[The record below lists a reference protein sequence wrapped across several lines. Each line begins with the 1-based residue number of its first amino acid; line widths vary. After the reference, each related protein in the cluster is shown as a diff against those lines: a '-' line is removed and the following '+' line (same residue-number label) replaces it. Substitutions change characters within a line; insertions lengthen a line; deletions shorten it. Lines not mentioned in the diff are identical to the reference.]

1 MSASFFIAKRYL
13 LAKRKGLFSMIT
25 TVIGVAGVTLAVA
38 ALIIT
43 LAVMNGFQSDIKQKV
58 IDAQAHVTIYG
69 RFDGEELHQLRDKI
83 AEDRKTEATA
93 PFVLG
98 QAILTS
104 HGRTAGVAVKGL
116 SARLE
121 KGINSLDKSLT
132 HGTWDNFNEIKDGEP
147 ASIVLGEELAGNLS
161 IWLDDEVVLVS
172 PQSAAGAM
180 GVLPKMKKF
189 KVTGLIKTGYYEFD
203 NTMAYCPIEAAE
215 DFFGY
220 TGAVAGLGIKM
231 RNIKDSPVE
240 AAELR
245 EMLGRGRVVKTYE
258 DMNRNLFAALR
269 LEKFV
274 MSLIL
279 SIIILVATFNIA
291 SNLLMMSVE
300 KLRDIG
306 ILRSMGANPAVIRGI
321 FLWEG
326 NMIALTGILLGIVL
340 GAGISWFVGT
350 YPVIELPSDIYYITK
365 VPVDLRF
372 SDIFLTAA
380 ISYLLCMA
388 STVYPAIRAS
398 RVSPMDAIRYG

>member
-132 HGTWDNFNEIKDGEP
+132 HGTWDNFNEIKEGEP
-147 ASIVLGEELAGNLS
+147 ASIVLGEELADACVALLLVGIADDVTVPVHPGEHQVYVVVVGVIVTCHDELS
-161 IWLDDEVVLVS
+161 VPDYCGCRHFHALLCSDEPSGRRDERTDDEFWKE
-172 PQSAAGAM
+172 QGQN
-180 GVLPKMKKF
+180 
-189 KVTGLIKTGYYEFD
+189 D
-203 NTMAYCPIEAAE
+203 YC
-215 DFFGY
+215 
-220 TGAVAGLGIKM
+220 
-231 RNIKDSPVE
+231 R
-240 AAELR
+240 
-245 EMLGRGRVVKTYE
+245 
-258 DMNRNLFAALR
+258 
-269 LEKFV
+269 
-274 MSLIL
+274 
-279 SIIILVATFNIA
+279 
-291 SNLLMMSVE
+291 
-300 KLRDIG
+300 
-306 ILRSMGANPAVIRGI
+306 
-321 FLWEG
+321 
-326 NMIALTGILLGIVL
+326 
-340 GAGISWFVGT
+340 
-350 YPVIELPSDIYYITK
+350 
-365 VPVDLRF
+365 
-372 SDIFLTAA
+372 
-380 ISYLLCMA
+380 
-388 STVYPAIRAS
+388 
-398 RVSPMDAIRYG
+398 